1 MGIIDL
7 STSRVGKSDIH
18 KMKAFAAIA
27 PLVAMAAAE
36 ADPQLLLNGYTGIH
50 APIAYGHPLTYTV
63 PAVKPVEI
71 EYNPIKYETV
81 EKEVEVPVTQYKYE
95 LVKGECVNA
104 FGSAVPCAK
113 AKREAEA
120 DPQLLL
126 GGLAAT
132 VTYKAKEPIV
142 KEIPITK
149 YVPKVEK
156 KTIKIPKPVIHTV
169 APLTTYTTAYTGYP
183 YVHAIGKR
191 EAEADPQLL
200 LNGYTGLGYAG
211 LGYTGLASSYIHAPV
226 TYTVAKPEPVEIEYQ
241 PVEYKYVE
249 KEVEV
254 PYVQYEYEYERKKR
268 EAEAQFLG
276 AYPYTDGAV
285 ASPSSTRP
293 VRPRP
298 SRSPSPSMSP
308 RSRPRPSKSLP
319 PPAKTPGD
327 SPSPADCKSI
337 SGGISN
343 RSIDDL
349 KI

>member
-95 LVKGECVNA
+95 VVKGECVNA

-126 GGLAAT
+126 GGLAAPA

-200 LNGYTGLGYAG
+200 LNGYTGLGYTG

-226 TYTVAKPEPVEIEYQ
+226 TYTVAKPEPVEIEY
-241 PVEYKYVE
+241 
-249 KEVEV
+249 
-254 PYVQYEYEYERKKR
+254 EYERKKR

-276 AYPYTDGAV
+276 AYPYTYGAV
-285 ASPSSTRP
+285 ASP
-293 VRPRP
+293 VVY
-298 SRSPSPSMSP
+298 
-308 RSRPRPSKSLP
+308 KAGE
-319 PPAKTPGD
+319 AKTVEIPVTKYVPKVETKTIEIT
-327 SPSPADCKSI
+327 PSACQ
-337 SGGISN
+337 N
-343 RSIDDL
+343 AW
-349 KI
+349 

>member
-18 KMKAFAAIA
+18 KMKAFAAIT

-36 ADPQLLLNGYTGIH
+36 ADPQLLLNGYTGLH

-126 GGLAAT
+126 GGLAAP

-169 APLTTYTTAYTGYP
+169 APLTTYTTGYP

-200 LNGYTGLGYAG
+200 LNGYTGEAK
-211 LGYTGLASSYIHAPV
+211 TVEIPV
-226 TYTVAKPEPVEIEYQ
+226 T
-241 PVEYKYVE
+241 KYVP
-249 KEVEV
+249 KVETKTIEITPSACQNAWGFPPLQIV
-254 PYVQYEYEYERKKR
+254 NQS
-268 EAEAQFLG
+268 LG
-276 AYPYTDGAV
+276 D
-285 ASPSSTRP
+285 
-293 VRPRP
+293 
-298 SRSPSPSMSP
+298 
-308 RSRPRPSKSLP
+308 KQ
-319 PPAKTPGD
+319 
-327 SPSPADCKSI
+327 
-337 SGGISN
+337 
-343 RSIDDL
+343 
-349 KI
+349 

>member
-1 MGIIDL
+1 
-7 STSRVGKSDIH
+7 
-18 KMKAFAAIA
+18 MKAFAAIA

-36 ADPQLLLNGYTGIH
+36 ADPQYLLNGYAGLT
-50 APIAYGHPLTYTV
+50 APLAYSAPLTYAV

-95 LVKGECVNA
+95 VVKGKCVNA
-104 FGSAVPCAK
+104 FGSAVPCAVN
-113 AKREAEA
+113 KREAEA

-126 GGLAAT
+126 GGLAAP

-156 KTIKIPKPVIHTV
+156 KTIKVPKPVIHTV
-169 APLTTYTTAYTGYP
+169 APTLAYSTLGAPLTTAYSTAYSTAYTGYP

-191 EAEADPQLL
+191 EAEAEADPQLL
-200 LNGYTGLGYAG
+200 LNGYTGY
-211 LGYTGLASSYIHAPV
+211 GYTGLASSYIHAPL
-226 TYTVAKPEPVEIEYQ
+226 TYTVAQPKPVEIEYQ

-268 EAEAQFLG
+268 EAEAQLLTG
-276 AYPYTDGAV
+276 YPYTYGAV
-285 ASPSSTRP
+285 AAP
-293 VRPRP
+293 VVY
-298 SRSPSPSMSP
+298 
-308 RSRPRPSKSLP
+308 KAGE
-319 PPAKTPGD
+319 AKTVEIPVTKYVPKVETKTIEIT
-327 SPSPADCKSI
+327 PSACQNAWGFPVPC
-337 SGGISN
+337 
-343 RSIDDL
+343 RL
-349 KI
+349 

>member
-95 LVKGECVNA
+95 VVKGECVNA
-104 FGSAVPCAK
+104 FGSAVPCAVN
-113 AKREAEA
+113 KREAEA

-126 GGLAAT
+126 GGLAAP

-200 LNGYTGLGYAG
+200 LNGYTGLGYTG

-241 PVEYKYVE
+241 PVE

-276 AYPYTDGAV
+276 AYPYTYGAV
-285 ASPSSTRP
+285 ASP
-293 VRPRP
+293 VVY
-298 SRSPSPSMSP
+298 
-308 RSRPRPSKSLP
+308 KAGE
-319 PPAKTPGD
+319 AKTVEIPVTKYVPKVETKTIEIT
-327 SPSPADCKSI
+327 PSACQNAWGFPVPC
-337 SGGISN
+337 
-343 RSIDDL
+343 RL
-349 KI
+349 